1 MGERAIITSG
11 AYRLYVEPI
20 GAHPATL
27 EGFASYDLA
36 HQFLIDEVATL
47 HPRGGK
53 WRLYRRERLI
63 AMGTWKTMPVG
74 GNRLAVSIR
83 ELFHRDNPKRF
94 L

>member
-1 MGERAIITSG
+1 MGERTLIPG
-11 AYRLYVEPI
+11 AYRLHVEPS

-36 HQFLIDEVATL
+36 HRFLIEDVATL

-53 WRLYRRERLI
+53 WRLYRYGRLI
-63 AMGTWKTMPVG
+63 AMGTWKGVHVG

-83 ELFHRDNPKRF
+83 ELFHRDAPERF